1 MTDADA
7 SGSQQHGVAS
17 RLLTFFVFLP
27 LVTAPFLGVLTPKA
41 IAYVTPVCGFLGAV
55 FLWLAYGKK
64 PIFPKYVWFFT
75 LIMLA
80 LVGLSGLWAV
90 YPDEAFKRAIKLFLL
105 IPLSLVFVGVLLA
118 ARPSINISRLM
129 QFTLIAC
136 SLSAVFLTIDI
147 MAEGFLYRLIRG
159 ELDSMLYSTAVYNKG
174 SIVIMVMS
182 LCAFMLHPSG
192 PSFKNLVWFVPIVAM
207 LFVIQSQAT
216 QIGLMLAVFIYA
228 VFPHK
233 YRWAWIVAFV
243 FVAAGMIVKPFIA
256 PELYNSLAQD
266 VQQLPMM
273 QQAYAA
279 HRLEIWDYV
288 SRQVWKSP
296 FIGHGLEF
304 TREFDSF
311 DSRKVFLPEV
321 NPMHPHSFILQIWIE
336 LGALGIAI
344 AFLGIGALMRAIYK
358 ITDMHIRKSAFA
370 ALTVLVFIASVAF
383 GMWQSWW
390 VVFVITVAA
399 MFAVSLNDQKKYTAQ
414 QR

>member
-17 RLLTFFVFLP
+17 RLLTFFVFAP
-27 LVTAPFLGVLTPKA
+27 FIFTPFLGVLTPKA
-41 IAYVTPVCGFLGAV
+41 LAFFVPVCGLLGTV
-55 FLWLAYGKK
+55 SLWFSSQTKPVFPKFLWFYTLA
-64 PIFPKYVWFFT
+64 T
-75 LIMLA
+75 LLLIWMSAAWA
-80 LVGLSGLWAV
+80 L
-90 YPDEAFKRAIKLFLL
+90 YPDEALVRITKLSALIPFSLLFLSVV
-105 IPLSLVFVGVLLA
+105 IA
-118 ARPSINISRLM
+118 ARSSINISRLM
-129 QFTLIAC
+129 QFTLVSC

-182 LCAFMLHPSG
+182 LCAFMLQPSG
-192 PSFKNLVWFVPIVAM
+192 PSFKNLVWFLPIVAM

-216 QIGLMLAVFIYA
+216 QIGLMLAVLTYA

-266 VQQLPMM
+266 VQQVPMM

-288 SRQVWKSP
+288 SRQIWESP

-304 TREFDSF
+304 TREFDGF

-336 LGALGIAI
+336 LGALGVAV
-344 AFLGIGALMRAIYK
+344 ALLGIGALMRAIYK
-358 ITDMHIRKSAFA
+358 ITDVHIRKTAFA

-399 MFAVSLNDQKKYTAQ
+399 MFAVSLNDQKKYTTQ